1 MESRKASL
9 VGRFTILLCAL
20 PRVMRAIVEGA
31 IAAQADLELADDC
44 EGDDVDEAIA
54 RSGARVLIVE
64 ERADRSEAFYR
75 TLLLKHPSLTVFI
88 LTQEGRNV
96 TLIEFRRVRF
106 VDASP
111 ATLVEAIRSELRDET
126 TLDEP

>member
-1 MESRKASL
+1 MIRSI
-9 VGRFTILLCAL
+9 VGGAL
-20 PRVMRAIVEGA
+20 AT
-31 IAAQADLELADDC
+31 QADLESADVG
-44 EGDDVDEAIA
+44 EGDDVDDAIA
-54 RSGARVLIVE
+54 RSGASVLIVE

-75 TLLLKHPSLTVFI
+75 ALLLRHPSLKVFI

-96 TLIEFRRVRF
+96 TLIAFRRARF
-106 VDASP
+106 VDASA

>member
-1 MESRKASL
+1 
-9 VGRFTILLCAL
+9 
-20 PRVMRAIVEGA
+20 MRAIVERA
-31 IAAQADLELADDC
+31 LAAQADFELADDC
-44 EGDDVDEAIA
+44 HGDDVDNAIA
-54 RSGARVLIVE
+54 RCGASVLIVE

-75 TLLLKHPSLTVFI
+75 TLLLRHPSLKVFI

-111 ATLVEAIRSELRDET
+111 ATLVEAIRSELRHET

>member
-1 MESRKASL
+1 M
-9 VGRFTILLCAL
+9 
-20 PRVMRAIVEGA
+20 MRSIVEGA
-31 IAAQADLELADDC
+31 LASQADLELADDDEC
-44 EGDDVDEAIA
+44 DDVDDAVA

-75 TLLLKHPSLTVFI
+75 ALLLKHPSLKVFI

-106 VDASP
+106 IDASP
-111 ATLVEAIRSELRDET
+111 ATLVEAIRSELQHEM

>member
-1 MESRKASL
+1 
-9 VGRFTILLCAL
+9 
-20 PRVMRAIVEGA
+20 MRAIVEGA
-31 IAAQADLELADDC
+31 LAAQADLELVDDG
-44 EGDDVDEAIA
+44 EGGDVDHAIA
-54 RSGARVLIVE
+54 RSGASVLIVE

-75 TLLLKHPSLTVFI
+75 TLLLKHPSLKVFI

-111 ATLVEAIRSELRDET
+111 ATLVEAIRSELRHDS

>member
-1 MESRKASL
+1 M
-9 VGRFTILLCAL
+9 
-20 PRVMRAIVEGA
+20 MRSIVEGA
-31 IAAQADLELADDC
+31 LASQADLELADDGEC
-44 EGDDVDEAIA
+44 DDVDDAVA

-75 TLLLKHPSLTVFI
+75 ALLLKHPSLKVFI

-106 VDASP
+106 IDASP
-111 ATLVEAIRSELRDET
+111 ATLVEAIRSELQHEM

>member
-1 MESRKASL
+1 
-9 VGRFTILLCAL
+9 
-20 PRVMRAIVEGA
+20 MRAIVEGA
-31 IAAQADLELADDC
+31 LAAQADLELADDC

-54 RSGARVLIVE
+54 RSGASVLIVE

-75 TLLLKHPSLTVFI
+75 TLLLKHPSLKVFI

-111 ATLVEAIRSELRDET
+111 ATLVEAIRSELRPET

>member
-1 MESRKASL
+1 M
-9 VGRFTILLCAL
+9 
-20 PRVMRAIVEGA
+20 MRAIVEGA
-31 IAAQADLELADDC
+31 FAAQADLELVGGG
-44 EGDDVDEAIA
+44 EEEDVDDAIA
-54 RSGARVLIVE
+54 RSGASVLIVE
-64 ERADRSEAFYR
+64 ERPDRSEAHYR
-75 TLLLKHPSLTVFI
+75 TLLLKHPSLKLFI

-111 ATLVEAIRSELRDET
+111 ATLVEAIRSELRHDS

>member
-1 MESRKASL
+1 MESRNASL
-9 VGRFTILLCAL
+9 VGRSTILLFAL
-20 PRVMRAIVEGA
+20 PRMMRSIVEGA
-31 IAAQADLELADDC
+31 LAAQADLELADGS
-44 EGDDVDEAIA
+44 EGEDVDDAIA
-54 RSGARVLIVE
+54 RTGASVLIVE
-64 ERADRSEAFYR
+64 ERAGSEALYR
-75 TLLLKHPSLTVFI
+75 ALLLKHPSLKIFI

-111 ATLVEAIRSELRDET
+111 ATLVEAIRSELRRET